1 MHKIELT
8 ETNKLDK
15 QQFKKWLT
23 VNWIEC
29 NIMVSWN
36 SSSAFINFV
45 SGDTYY
51 V

>member
-1 MHKIELT
+1 MHKIQLT
-8 ETNKLDK
+8 NNANKLDK
-15 QQFKKWLT
+15 VQFKKWLT

-36 SSSAFINFV
+36 SSSAFINL
-45 SGDTYY
+45 YQEILY